1 MNQRLPFLTRT
12 RAPTNESV
20 SKRVARRLPARS
32 WVLAEQ
38 ASHPNRSQ
46 SISSNWIME
55 GRLPLSRSTVP
66 DCRAQSSSSDFS
78 SSIFL
83 NSSRGITI
91 LGGRCLATSGGNMDE
106 ATADGIWTKY
116 LPPPAQPLMRGSA
129 FRRVQSPGGSPQDGN
144 GRDGCSFNT

>member
-38 ASHPNRSQ
+38 ASHLNRSQ
-46 SISSNWIME
+46 SISSSWIVE
-55 GRLPLSRSTVP
+55 GWFPPCPSTVP
-66 DCRAQSSSSDFS
+66 ECRAQSSSSNF

-91 LGGRCLATSGGNMDE
+91 LGGRCLATPGGTCE
-106 ATADGIWTKY
+106 VTADGIWTKY
-116 LPPPAQPLMRGSA
+116 LPRPAQPRIRGSV
-129 FRRVQSPGGSPQDGN
+129 FRRVQGPGGSPQDGN

>member
-38 ASHPNRSQ
+38 ASHLNRSQ
-46 SISSNWIME
+46 SISSSWIVE
-55 GRLPLSRSTVP
+55 GWFPPCPSTVP
-66 DCRAQSSSSDFS
+66 ECRAQSSSSNF

-91 LGGRCLATSGGNMDE
+91 LGGRCLATLGGTCE
-106 ATADGIWTKY
+106 VTADGIWTKY
-116 LPPPAQPLMRGSA
+116 LPRPAQPRIRGSV
-129 FRRVQSPGGSPQDGN
+129 FRRVQGPGGSPQDGN

>member
-1 MNQRLPFLTRT
+1 MNQWLPFLTRT

-38 ASHPNRSQ
+38 ASHLNRSQ
-46 SISSNWIME
+46 SISSSWIVE
-55 GRLPLSRSTVP
+55 GWFPPCPSTVP
-66 DCRAQSSSSDFS
+66 ECRAQSSSSNF

-91 LGGRCLATSGGNMDE
+91 LGGRCLATPGGTCE
-106 ATADGIWTKY
+106 VTADGIWTKY
-116 LPPPAQPLMRGSA
+116 LPRPAQPRIRGSV
-129 FRRVQSPGGSPQDGN
+129 FRRVQGPGGSPQDGN